1 MYYIVVKFQTP
12 DYNTFRD
19 RKNVLAWWK
28 AMHANCTGCLKN
40 GANQMHILCTCIG
53 RYLTSLQPDL
63 CDTDMLTLNT
73 PSPDPSL
80 LGGMVNI
87 ILLHGMRSARGNG
100 IGCFG
105 SVLPATK
112 AKKRCNL
119 CKKVPAVIS
128 CKLAIA

>member
-1 MYYIVVKFQTP
+1 
-12 DYNTFRD
+12 
-19 RKNVLAWWK
+19 
-28 AMHANCTGCLKN
+28 MHANCTGCLKN
-40 GANQMHILCTCIG
+40 GANQMHMICTCTGI
-53 RYLTSLQPDL
+53 YLTRLQPDL

-100 IGCFG
+100 IGCLG

-112 AKKRCNL
+112 AN
-119 CKKVPAVIS
+119 IS
-128 CKLAIA
+128 CSTGIFLVHSLNIWQTKCPSYCKMILWS